1 MIFKD
6 RIVPVKG
13 TNHAVK
19 DEEAWV
25 KGKDKDLLQEDEG
38 EEYLFA
44 GKCDEKALI

>member
-6 RIVPVKG
+6 RIVPLKE

-19 DEEAWV
+19 HEEAWA

-44 GKCDEKALI
+44 GKGNENVLI